1 VAIRPLC
8 RETRRRIV
16 ASRVML
22 WNSVLFLGFGMA
34 LDPLRLGLVAVVLS
48 RQRPMLNL
56 FAFWLG
62 GMIAGIGIGMAVL
75 VVMRDTAMAALRSAA
90 AVVADVRSSIAFFEG
105 GHLKITLGVIAL
117 VSLVVL
123 LARERARTVRRV
135 VAVSGHSG
143 GTEMAAQPRVLRLFA
158 RLGAVNQSILNRGF
172 FWPAFLV
179 GLGSATPP
187 VETLMLLTIIMA
199 SGAAIGTQFSAF
211 LVYTVMVL
219 AVIEIPLVCY
229 LGAPEKTQAV
239 MVRVQN
245 WLRVRR
251 ARISQAALGVS
262 GVVLMVQGVGSL

>member
-1 VAIRPLC
+1 
-8 RETRRRIV
+8 
-16 ASRVML
+16 ML

-48 RQRPMLNL
+48 RKRPMLNL
-56 FAFWLG
+56 FAFWMG

-75 VVMRDTAMAALRSAA
+75 VVMRETAMAALRSAA
-90 AVVADVRSSIAFFEG
+90 AMIEEVRSSVAFFFGG
-105 GHLKITLGVIAL
+105 GHLKITLGAIAL

-123 LARERARTVRRV
+123 LSRERARTLRLVT
-135 VAVSGHSG
+135 AGSGHSDG
-143 GTEMAAQPRVLRLFA
+143 SGVAAQPRVLRLFA
-158 RLGAVNQSILNRGF
+158 KLGTLNQRILDRGF

-219 AVIEIPLVCY
+219 AVIEIPLVCH
-229 LGAPEKTQAV
+229 LVEPEKTQTA
-239 MVRVQN
+239 MSRMQN
-245 WLRVRR
+245 WLHVHR
-251 ARISQAALGVS
+251 ARISQTALGVS
-262 GVVLMVQGVGSL
+262 GVALMVQGIGSL

>member
-1 VAIRPLC
+1 
-8 RETRRRIV
+8 
-16 ASRVML
+16 ML

-90 AVVADVRSSIAFFEG
+90 AVVADVRSSIVFFEG
-105 GHLKITLGVIAL
+105 GHLKVTLGAIAL

-123 LARERARTVRRV
+123 LARERARMLRPVA
-135 VAVSGHSG
+135 AVSGYSG
-143 GTEMAAQPRVLRLFA
+143 GTGIAVQPRTRRLFA
-158 RLGAVNQSILNRGF
+158 RLAAVHQNMLNRGF

-239 MVRVQN
+239 MVQVQN

-262 GVVLMVQGVGSL
+262 GVVLMVQGVGIL